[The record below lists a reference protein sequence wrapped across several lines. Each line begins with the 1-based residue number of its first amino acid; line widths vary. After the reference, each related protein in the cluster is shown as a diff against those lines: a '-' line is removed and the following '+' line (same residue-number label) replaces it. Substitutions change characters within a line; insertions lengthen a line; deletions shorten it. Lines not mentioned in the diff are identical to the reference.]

1 MQNKLLKV
9 LSLHCEVCFTQMSKT
24 IISVCIDIFGRAGN
38 NGVRCKINIVVFQA
52 NVFVLNEK
60 QFESAKTLSVFS
72 VLS

>member
-9 LSLHCEVCFTQMSKT
+9 LSLHCEVGFTQMSKT
-24 IISVCIDIFGRAGN
+24 IISVCIDIFCRAGN

-60 QFESAKTLSVFS
+60 PFESAKTLSVFC